1 MPAPVSDKV
10 KICIDRGGTFCDV
23 IALSDTK
30 GDHVVKLLSVDPDNY
45 ADAPTEGVRRVLEWF
60 TGEKIPRNHPIDT
73 SPIEYLRMGTTVATN
88 ALLERMGEKCA
99 LLINKGHADALEIA
113 FQTRPYLFQLA
124 VKKPDVL
131 YTKVVEIDERI
142 IPEWFE
148 FVEEGR
154 TVAENGDRLIKTPSG
169 VTVRELKP
177 LDEAEVIEC
186 LRSLYAEGFR
196 SLAIVLAH
204 SYLLPDDE
212 QRIAKV
218 ARDMGFDNVSVS
230 SDIEAK
236 IGFIARGQSTTAD
249 AYLTPE
255 VKRYLSGFA
264 KGFKGKLEDAQCRV
278 SFMQSDGALAD
289 FKKFSGLR
297 AILSGPAG
305 GVVGFARTSYDRQEG
320 SPVVGFDMG
329 GTSTDVSRFSGTY
342 EHVFETT
349 TAGISISVPQ
359 LDINT
364 VAAGGGSILTYRN
377 QMFNVGPESAG
388 AHPGP
393 AAYRKGG
400 PLTVT
405 DANLFLGR
413 LHIDSFPKIFG
424 PTEDMPL
431 DYEIV
436 RQKFEELTEAINKE
450 NGSSLSPAEVA
461 SGFLNVANS
470 SMARPIR
477 ALTEQ
482 RGFRTSA
489 HNLSCFGGAGGQHA
503 TALAALLGMHNVIV
517 HKYSSILSAYG
528 MAMAEVA
535 VDVSEPFVQEFS
547 KSSIPTIEG
556 RFEGL
561 KTRAL
566 KQLQDQGVSEDTV
579 VYDCYLNLQY
589 AGSDTTLM
597 ILRPEDDDF
606 SRAFVEEHKREFAFT
621 LDSPVMVAGVR
632 VRATSKGTSTD
643 LSESSPYYEELK
655 QLENSEIAQ
664 PEPKAFAINS
674 VYFEEIGQFTDI
686 PLYKLQHLTPGA
698 KIAGP
703 AIILDNTQTIV
714 LHPQN
719 VARIL
724 KSHVFIDVGLGPRKE
739 IDLKSVDP
747 IQLSIFS
754 HRFMGIAEQ
763 MCRALQKTAVS
774 VSIKERLDFSCALFD
789 ANGELVA
796 NAPNVPAH
804 LGSMQYAVTYQ
815 AERRKGQ
822 LKPGDLLVSN
832 IPEAGGGHLP
842 DITII
847 QPVFDDAG
855 REIVFW
861 VAARGHHTDI
871 GGLEGNSHHPNQID
885 RLEEGVAFEST
896 FIVRDGI
903 FNEQEIVDTF
913 MKAGDFP
920 NCKPTKRIEHNLSD
934 LKAQCSACAV
944 GTTQLHALFDEYGKD
959 VVHFYMKAI
968 RDNAE
973 ACTRDALKPYAGKS
987 YQAVDHFD
995 DGTVVKLKIDVHE
1008 DGSGTFDFTGTG
1020 PEVLANFNA
1029 PPAITRSG
1037 LLYCLRTMSGTDI
1050 PMNAGVLAPLKI
1062 IIPEGSVLSASED
1075 AAVSQGN
1082 GEVAQ
1087 RVADIVFTAF
1097 NVMSGSHGSMNGTHL
1112 MYKKYTWAETS
1123 ECLLMHE
1130 VNSDTYV
1137 TLSVACGGAS
1147 AGPTWDGQSAV
1158 HTNMTNTRIGDLELL
1173 ETRFPA
1179 ILREFSIRRGT
1190 GGAGQHRGGDGICR
1204 IYEALVPMDASHD
1217 GQRRV
1222 IVPHGTEGG
1231 LDGEVGAS
1239 YLKKRKR
1246 AGGFRIVKL
1255 KPAHQISML
1264 PGEQLIVH
1272 TAGAGGWG
1280 TPADAIEKSQVGK
1293 SIYVSNKEGSRPPP
1307 FTRANGSVSQW
1318 GQAQAECD

>member
-60 TGEKIPRNHPIDT
+60 TGEKIPRSHPIDT
-73 SPIEYLRMGTTVATN
+73 GAIEYLRMGTTVATN
-88 ALLERMGEKCA
+88 ALLERKGEKCA

-177 LDEAEVIEC
+177 LDEAEVTES
-186 LRSLYAEGFR
+186 LKSLYADGFR

-212 QRIAKV
+212 QRIAKI
-218 ARDMGFDNVSVS
+218 AREMGFDNVSVS

-264 KGFKGKLEDAQCRV
+264 KGFKGKLEDAECRV

-305 GVVGFARTSYDRQEG
+305 GVVGFARTSYDPQEG

-329 GTSTDVSRFSGTY
+329 GT
-342 EHVFETT
+342 
-349 TAGISISVPQ
+349 

-431 DYEIV
+431 DHDIV
-436 RQKFEELTEAINKE
+436 RQKFESLTEAINKE
-450 NGSSLSPAEVA
+450 NGSSLSAAEVA

-535 VDVSEPFVQEFS
+535 VDVSEPFVREFS
-547 KSSIPTIEG
+547 KSAISTLEG
-556 RFEGL
+556 RFDGL
-561 KTRAL
+561 KSRAL

-589 AGSDTTLM
+589 SGSDTTLM
-597 ILRPEDDDF
+597 ILRPDDDDF
-606 SRAFVEEHKREFAFT
+606 TRAFVEEHQREFAFT

-632 VRATSKGTSTD
+632 VRATSKGSSTD
-643 LSESSPYYEELK
+643 LSETSPYYEELK
-655 QLENSEIAQ
+655 QLENSNISQ
-664 PEPKAFAINS
+664 PEARPFATNS
-674 VYFEEIGQFTDI
+674 VYYEEIGKFTDV
-686 PLYKLQHLTPGA
+686 PLYKLQDLSPGA

-719 VARIL
+719 EARIL
-724 KSHVFIDVGLGPRKE
+724 RSHVFIDVGLGPRKE
-739 IDLKSVDP
+739 IDLESVDP

-822 LKPGDLLVSN
+822 LRPGDLLVSN

-855 REIVFW
+855 KEIVFW

-903 FNEQEIVDTF
+903 FNEKEIVDTF

-944 GTTQLHALFDEYGKD
+944 GTSQLHALFDEYGKD

-1062 IIPEGSVLSASED
+1062 IIPAGSVLSASED

-1112 MYKKYTWAETS
+1112 MYKKYTWAET
-1123 ECLLMHE
+1123 
-1130 VNSDTYV
+1130 T
-1137 TLSVACGGAS
+1137 CGGAS

-1190 GGAGQHRGGDGICR
+1190 GGEGQHKGGDGICR

-1280 TPADAIEKSQVGK
+1280 TPTHLVEQAQGGNPTYI
-1293 SIYVSNKEGSRPPP
+1293 SNKEGSKPPP

>member
-10 KICIDRGGTFCDV
+10 KICIDRGGTFCDI
-23 IALSDTK
+23 IALSESK
-30 GDHVVKLLSVDPDNY
+30 GDHLVKLLSVDPDNY

-60 TGEKIPRNHPIDT
+60 TGEKIPRNQPIDT
-73 SPIEYLRMGTTVATN
+73 SKIEYLRMGTTVATN
-88 ALLERMGEKCA
+88 ALLERKGERCA

-113 FQTRPYLFQLA
+113 FQTRPFLFQLA

-131 YTKVVEIDERI
+131 YSKVVEIDERI
-142 IPEWFE
+142 IPEWQE

-154 TVAENGDRLIKTPSG
+154 MVAENGDRLIKTSSG

-177 LDEAEVIEC
+177 LDEEEV
-186 LRSLYAEGFR
+186 LKQLKDLYEEGYR

-212 QRIAKV
+212 QRIAEM
-218 ARDMGFDNVSVS
+218 AWGMGFTNISVS
-230 SDIEAK
+230 SSIEAK

-255 VKRYLSGFA
+255 VKRYLQGFV
-264 KGFKGKLEDAQCRV
+264 KGFKNRLEGSQCKV

-289 FKKFSGLR
+289 FKSFSGLR

-305 GVVGFARTSYDRQEG
+305 GVVGYARTSYDPLEG

-329 GTSTDVSRFSGTY
+329 GTSTDVSRYSGSY

-349 TAGISISVPQ
+349 TAGIAIQVPQ

-377 QMFNVGPESAG
+377 QIFNVGPESAG

-393 AAYRKGG
+393 ACYRKGG

-424 PTEDMPL
+424 PSEDMPL
-431 DYEIV
+431 DYDTV
-436 RQKFEELTEAINKE
+436 CQKFEELTASINKE
-450 NGSSLSPAEVA
+450 NKSNLTPAEVA
-461 SGFLNVANS
+461 SGFINVANS

-503 TALAALLGMHNVIV
+503 TALAALLGMHYVIV

-528 MAMAEVA
+528 MALAEVA

-547 KSSIPTIEG
+547 MSAMPATEE
-556 RFEGL
+556 RFGAL
-561 KTRAL
+561 RARAL
-566 KQLQDQGVSEDTV
+566 KKLSNQGVQKQTV
-579 VYDCYLNLQY
+579 VYDDYLNLQY

-597 ILRPEDDDF
+597 ILRPADDDF
-606 SRAFVEEHKREFAFT
+606 ARAFVEEHKREFAFT
-621 LDSPVMVAGVR
+621 LEAPIIIAAVR
-632 VRATSKGTSTD
+632 VRATSKTTSVD
-643 LSESSPYYEELK
+643 LSEQSPYVDELRR
-655 QLENSEIAQ
+655 LEASKITPPKPQ
-664 PEPKAFAINS
+664 PFASNS
-674 VYFEEIGQFTDI
+674 VYFEELGKFTDV
-686 PLYKLQHLTPGA
+686 PLYRLQDLVPGM
-698 KIAGP
+698 KVAGP
-703 AIILDNTQTIV
+703 SIILDNTQTIV

-719 VARIL
+719 TAKIL
-724 KSHVFIDVGLGPRKE
+724 KSHVFIDVGLGPRKAV
-739 IDLKSVDP
+739 DLNSVDP

-789 ANGELVA
+789 AGGELVA

-804 LGSMQYAVTYQ
+804 LGSMQYAVVYQ
-815 AERRKGQ
+815 ANRRKGE
-822 LKPGDLLVSN
+822 LRPGDLLVSN
-832 IPEAGGGHLP
+832 TPEAGGGHLP
-842 DITII
+842 DITVI

-855 REIVFW
+855 KEIVFW

-871 GGLEGNSHHPNQID
+871 GGLGGNSHHPDQSV
-885 RLEEGVAFEST
+885 RAEEGVAFEST
-896 FIVRDGI
+896 FAVRDGV
-903 FNEQEIVDTF
+903 FNEQEIVDIF
-913 MKAGDFP
+913 MKAGDYP
-920 NCKPTKRIEHNLSD
+920 GCKPTKRIDHNLSD

-973 ACTRDALKPYAGKS
+973 ACTREALKPYAGRTFRATD
-987 YQAVDHFD
+987 YFD
-995 DGTVVKLKIDVHE
+995 DGTVVKLKIDI
-1008 DGSGTFDFTGTG
+1008 DDNGTGTFDFTGTG

-1029 PPAITRSG
+1029 PEAITRSG

-1050 PMNAGVLAPLKI
+1050 PMNAGVLAPLNI
-1062 IIPEGSVLSASED
+1062 IIPQGSVLSASED

-1112 MYKKYTWAETS
+1112 MYKKYTWAET
-1123 ECLLMHE
+1123 
-1130 VNSDTYV
+1130 T
-1137 TLSVACGGAS
+1137 CGGAS

-1190 GGAGQHRGGDGICR
+1190 GGAGRYRGGDGICR
-1204 IYEALVPMDASHD
+1204 IYEARVSMEASHD

-1222 IVPHGTEGG
+1222 IAPHGSAGG
-1231 LDGEVGAS
+1231 LDGERGAS
-1239 YLKKRKR
+1239 YLKKKKLN
-1246 AGGFRIVKL
+1246 GEYRIVKL
-1255 KPAHQISML
+1255 KPAHQVEMQA
-1264 PGEQLIVH
+1264 GEQLIVH

-1280 TPADAIEKSQVGK
+1280 TPMDTIEEGYRESNSHVKS
-1293 SIYVSNKEGSRPPP
+1293 KEGSKPPP
-1307 FTRANGSVSQW
+1307 FTRGNGSVSQW

>member
-23 IALSDTK
+23 IAISETK
-30 GDHVVKLLSVDPDNY
+30 GDHLVKLLSVDPDNY
-45 ADAPTEGVRRVLEWF
+45 PDAPAEGVRRVLEWF
-60 TGEKIPRNHPIDT
+60 TGEKIPRNQPIDT
-73 SPIEYLRMGTTVATN
+73 EKIEFLRMGTTVATN
-88 ALLERMGEKCA
+88 ALLERKGERCA

-113 FQTRPYLFQLA
+113 FQTRPFLFQLA

-131 YTKVVEIDERI
+131 YSKVVEIDERI
-142 IPEWFE
+142 IPEWHE
-148 FVEEGR
+148 FVEEGK
-154 TVAENGDRLIKTPSG
+154 TVADNGDRLIKTNSG
-169 VTVRELKP
+169 VTIRELKP
-177 LDEAEVIEC
+177 LDIGEVTA
-186 LRSLYAEGFR
+186 SLKGLYEEGYR

-204 SYLLPDDE
+204 SYLWPEDE
-212 QRIAKV
+212 QHVAKIAQ
-218 ARDMGFDNVSVS
+218 DMGFENVSVS
-230 SDIEAK
+230 AEIEAK
-236 IGFIARGQSTTAD
+236 IGFIARGQSATAD
-249 AYLTPE
+249 SYLTPE
-255 VKRYLSGFA
+255 VKRYLNGFA
-264 KGFKGKLEDAQCRV
+264 KGFKGKLEDGNCRV

-305 GVVGFARTSYDRQEG
+305 GVVGFARTSYDPLDG

-329 GTSTDVSRFSGTY
+329 GTSTDVSRFNGTY

-349 TAGISISVPQ
+349 TAGISIQVPQ

-377 QMFNVGPESAG
+377 QIFNVGPESAG

-393 AAYRKGG
+393 ACYRKGG

-413 LHIDSFPKIFG
+413 LHLDSFPKIFG
-424 PTEDMPL
+424 PSEDMPL
-431 DYEIV
+431 DYDIV
-436 RQKFEELTEAINKE
+436 KEKFEALTNEINKE
-450 NGSSLSPAEVA
+450 NGSNLSAAEVA
-461 SGFLNVANS
+461 SGFINVANS

-482 RGFRTSA
+482 RGFRTSS

-503 TALAALLGMHNVIV
+503 TAIAQLLGMHNVIV

-528 MAMAEVA
+528 MALADVA
-535 VDVSEPFVQEFS
+535 VDVSEPYVQEFS
-547 KSSIPTIEG
+547 QNSIPTIEG
-556 RFEGL
+556 RFDGL
-561 KTRAL
+561 KAKATRRL
-566 KQLQDQGVSEDTV
+566 VEQGESADLV
-579 VYDCYLNLQY
+579 VYDCYLSMQY

-597 ILRPEDDDF
+597 ILRPEGNDF
-606 SRAFVEEHKREFAFT
+606 TRAFIEEHRREFAFV
-621 LDSPVMVAGVR
+621 LDAPIMVAAVR
-632 VRATSKGTSTD
+632 VRATAKSPSSD
-643 LSESSPYYEELK
+643 LSERSPWVEELQ
-655 QLENSEIAQ
+655 QLESSELQI
-664 PEPKAFAINS
+664 PEPKSFASNS
-674 VYFEEIGQFTDI
+674 IYFEELGEFTDV
-686 PLYKLQHLTPGA
+686 PLYKLHDLRPGM
-698 KIAGP
+698 KVPGP
-703 AIILDNTQTIV
+703 AVILDNTQTIV

-719 VARIL
+719 NARIL
-724 KSHVFIDVGLGPRKE
+724 KSHVFIDVGLGPRKA
-739 IDLKSVDP
+739 IDLSSVDP
-747 IQLSIFS
+747 IQLSIFN
-754 HRFMGIAEQ
+754 HRFASVAEM

-789 ANGELVA
+789 AEGELVA

-815 AERRKGQ
+815 KNRRKGE
-822 LKPGDLLVSN
+822 LRPGDFLLSN
-832 IPEAGGGHLP
+832 SPEAGGGHLP
-842 DITII
+842 DITVI

-855 REIVFW
+855 EEIVFW

-885 RLEEGVAFEST
+885 RREEGVSFESM
-896 FIVRDGI
+896 FIVRDGV
-903 FNEQEIVDTF
+903 FNEKEIVDTF

-920 NCKPTKRIEHNLSD
+920 NCKATKRLDHNLSD

-944 GTTQLHALFDEYGKD
+944 GTSQLHALFEEYGKD

-968 RDNAE
+968 RNNAE
-973 ACTRDALKPYAGKS
+973 ACTRDALRPYAGKS
-987 YQAVDHFD
+987 YTATDYFD
-995 DGTVVKLKIDVHE
+995 DGTEVKVKIDVNE
-1008 DGSGTFDFTGTG
+1008 DGSATFDFTGTG

-1050 PMNAGVLAPLKI
+1050 PMNAGVLAPLNI
-1062 IIPEGSVLSASED
+1062 IIPEASVLSASED

-1112 MYKKYTWAETS
+1112 MYKKHTWAET
-1123 ECLLMHE
+1123 
-1130 VNSDTYV
+1130 T
-1137 TLSVACGGAS
+1137 CGGAS

-1173 ETRFPA
+1173 ESRFPA
-1179 ILREFSIRRGT
+1179 ILREFSIRRGS
-1190 GGAGQHRGGDGICR
+1190 GGAGLHRGGDGIVR
-1204 IYEALVPMDASHD
+1204 IYEARVDMDASHD

-1222 IVPHGTEGG
+1222 IAPHGTEGG
-1231 LDGEVGAS
+1231 EEGIRGAS
-1239 YLKKRKR
+1239 YLVKRRR
-1246 AGGFRIVKL
+1246 AGGFRTVKL
-1255 KPAHQISML
+1255 KPAHQIQML
-1264 PGEQLIVH
+1264 AGEKLIVH

-1280 TPADAIEKSQVGK
+1280 TPPNKVNGLQGTSFP
-1293 SIYVSNKEGSRPPP
+1293 YVSSKPSSRPPP

-1318 GQAQAECD
+1318 GQTQAECD

>member
-23 IALSDTK
+23 IAMSETK
-30 GDHVVKLLSVDPDNY
+30 GDHLVKLLSVDPDNY
-45 ADAPTEGVRRVLEWF
+45 PDAPAEGVRRVLEWF
-60 TGEKIPRNHPIDT
+60 TGEKIPRNQPIDT
-73 SPIEYLRMGTTVATN
+73 EKIEFLRMGTTVATN
-88 ALLERMGEKCA
+88 ALLERKGERCA

-113 FQTRPYLFQLA
+113 FQTRPFLFQLA
-124 VKKPDVL
+124 VKKPEVL
-131 YTKVVEIDERI
+131 YSKVVEIDERI
-142 IPEWFE
+142 IPEWYE
-148 FVEEGR
+148 FVEEGK
-154 TVAENGDRLIKTPSG
+154 TVSENGERLIKTSSG

-177 LDEAEVIEC
+177 LNVEEVTAS
-186 LRSLYAEGFR
+186 LRDLYNEGYR
-196 SLAIVLAH
+196 SIAIVLAH
-204 SYLLPDDE
+204 SYLWAEDE
-212 QRIAKV
+212 QRVAKIAEE
-218 ARDMGFDNVSVS
+218 MGFENVSVS
-230 SDIEAK
+230 AEIEAK
-236 IGFIARGQSTTAD
+236 IGFIARGQSATAD

-255 VKRYLSGFA
+255 VKRYLNGFA
-264 KGFKGKLEDAQCRV
+264 KGFKGRLEDSKCRV

-305 GVVGFARTSYDRQEG
+305 GVVGFAKTSYDPLDG

-349 TAGISISVPQ
+349 TAGISIQVPQ

-364 VAAGGGSILTYRN
+364 VAAGGGSILTYSN
-377 QMFNVGPESAG
+377 QIFNVGPASAG

-393 AAYRKGG
+393 ACYRKGG

-424 PTEDMPL
+424 PTENMPL

-436 RQKFEELTEAINKE
+436 KEKFQALTDQINKE
-450 NGSSLSPAEVA
+450 NSSNLTPAEVA
-461 SGFLNVANS
+461 SGFINVANS

-503 TALAALLGMHNVIV
+503 TALAALLGMHYVIV

-528 MAMAEVA
+528 MALADVA

-547 KSSIPTIEG
+547 KEYLPAIDE

-561 KTRAL
+561 KARAL
-566 KQLQDQGVSEDTV
+566 QKLIDQGESSDSV
-579 VYDCYLNLQY
+579 VYDSYLNMQY
-589 AGSDTTLM
+589 QGSDTTLM
-597 ILRPEDDDF
+597 IAKPQDGDF
-606 SRAFVEEHKREFAFT
+606 AKAFVEEHRREFAFV
-621 LDSPVMVAGVR
+621 LDAPIMVAAVR
-632 VRATSKGTSTD
+632 VRATAKALSD
-643 LSESSPYYEELK
+643 NLSETSPYVEELR
-655 QLENSEIAQ
+655 QLESSEISV
-664 PEPKAFAINS
+664 PEPQPFATNS
-674 VYFEEIGQFTDI
+674 VYFEELGKFTDI
-686 PLYKLQHLTPGA
+686 PLFKFQDLRPGM
-698 KIAGP
+698 KVSGP
-703 AIILDNTQTIV
+703 AIILDKTQTIV

-719 VARIL
+719 TARIL
-724 KSHVFIDVGLGPRKE
+724 KSHVYIDVGLGPKKE
-739 IDLKSVDP
+739 IDLNSVDP
-747 IQLSIFS
+747 IQLSIFN
-754 HRFMGIAEQ
+754 HRFASVAEM

-789 ANGELVA
+789 PNGELVA

-804 LGSMQYAVTYQ
+804 LGSMQYAVIYQ
-815 AERRKGQ
+815 ANRRKGQ
-822 LKPGDLLVSN
+822 LRPGDFLLSN
-832 IPEAGGGHLP
+832 EHTAGGGHRP
-842 DITII
+842 DITVI
-847 QPVFDDAG
+847 QPVFDETG
-855 REIVFW
+855 KEIVFW

-885 RLEEGVAFEST
+885 SMEEGVRFEST
-896 FIVRDGI
+896 FIVRDGV
-903 FNEQEIVDTF
+903 FNEKEVVDAF
-913 MKAGDFP
+913 MAAGDYP
-920 NCKPTKRIEHNLSD
+920 NCKPTKRIDHNLSD
-934 LKAQCSACAV
+934 LKAQVSACAV
-944 GTTQLHALFDEYGKD
+944 GTAQLHALFEEYGKD
-959 VVHFYMKAI
+959 VVHFYMRAI
-968 RDNAE
+968 RKNAE
-973 ACTRDALKPYAGKS
+973 ACTRDALRPYSGKT
-987 YQAVDHFD
+987 YEATDYFD
-995 DGTVVKLKIDVHE
+995 DGTVVKVKIDVNE
-1008 DGSGTFDFTGTG
+1008 DGSATFDFTGTG

-1037 LLYCLRTMSGTDI
+1037 ILYCLRTMSGTDI
-1050 PMNAGVLAPLKI
+1050 PMNAGVLAPLNI
-1062 IIPEGSVLSASED
+1062 IIPEESVLSAGED

-1112 MYKKYTWAETS
+1112 MYKKYTWAET
-1123 ECLLMHE
+1123 
-1130 VNSDTYV
+1130 T
-1137 TLSVACGGAS
+1137 CGGAS

-1158 HTNMTNTRIGDLELL
+1158 HTNMTNTKIGDLELL
-1173 ETRFPA
+1173 ESRFPA

-1190 GGAGQHRGGDGICR
+1190 GGAGQHRGGDGIIR
-1204 IYEALVPMDASHD
+1204 IYEARVNMDASHD

-1222 IVPHGTEGG
+1222 IAPHGSEGG
-1231 LDGEVGAS
+1231 EDGIRGAS
-1239 YLKKRKR
+1239 YLRKRKR
-1246 AGGFRIVKL
+1246 NGGFRTVKL

-1264 PGEQLIVH
+1264 AGEQLIVH

-1280 TPADAIEKSQVGK
+1280 VPPGKEKQNGAQGPYVVSKPGSQ
-1293 SIYVSNKEGSRPPP
+1293 PPP

-1318 GQAQAECD
+1318 NQTQAECD